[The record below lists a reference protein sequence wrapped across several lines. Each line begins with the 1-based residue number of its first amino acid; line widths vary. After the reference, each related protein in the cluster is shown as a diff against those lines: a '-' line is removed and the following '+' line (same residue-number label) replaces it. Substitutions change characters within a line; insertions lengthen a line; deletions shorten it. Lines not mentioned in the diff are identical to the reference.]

1 MAVIDVPENSNGASM
16 RKLTYKL
23 KNGDIKEKYYPQS
36 QYNKTHYL
44 KNRETYL
51 VEIVCDVCNGKY
63 TQQNKSKHDKTI
75 KHNIHKKYNENIEK
89 LKNELQQQQTQTQP
103 IEPTEN

>member
-1 MAVIDVPENSNGASM
+1 MTVIDVPETPTM

-23 KNGDIKEKYYPQS
+23 KNGDIKVKYYPQS

-89 LKNELQQQQTQTQP
+89 LKNELQQQQTQP